1 MPLDPILSS
10 GARVPDVLIRGV
22 PADDLRAL
30 DAAARRLGTTR
41 SALLRQLLHQAA
53 QPAAEVTAADL
64 QWFAAACN
72 DPDDP
77 DFMTRA
83 WS

>member
-1 MPLDPILSS
+1 M
-10 GARVPDVLIRGV
+10 PDVLIRGV
-22 PADDLRAL
+22 PDDDVRAL

-53 QPAAEVTAADL
+53 QPAGDVTAADL
-64 QWFAAACN
+64 HWFAGACSDLT
-72 DPDDP
+72 DPEI
-77 DFMTRA
+77 MTRA